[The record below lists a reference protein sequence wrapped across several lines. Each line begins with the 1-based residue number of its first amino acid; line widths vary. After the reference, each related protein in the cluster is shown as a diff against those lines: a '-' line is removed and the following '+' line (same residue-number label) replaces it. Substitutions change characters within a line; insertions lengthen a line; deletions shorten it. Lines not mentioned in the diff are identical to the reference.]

1 MQIRY
6 IDENSNICPYCR
18 KSLTYIPVRDVAC
31 PFCGNMIYVRQS
43 KDKKEQ
49 QEYYDKL
56 LSESK
61 ESSMFIRKIFES
73 IKGWTLDENDFN
85 NRKNFMIL
93 KTGKVPKDTEVL
105 YSLILEL
112 QSKGIVVYNQLALI
126 LNWEGKDTYQFL
138 FNARRTELTNLKQSK
153 IVQKVKIISGAKQGE
168 IDSCPE
174 CKAIHGKIF
183 TIEEALKQMPLPNK
197 NCTCRIYDKTRGLCR
212 CVYTAAF

>member
-6 IDENSNICPYCR
+6 MDENSNICPYCK
-18 KSLTYIPVRDVAC
+18 KSLNYIPVKDVAC

-49 QEYYDKL
+49 LEYYDRL

-61 ESSMFIRKIFES
+61 ESSIFIKKIFES
-73 IKGWTLDENDFN
+73 IKGWTLNEDDFN

-105 YSLILEL
+105 RSLILEL
-112 QSKGIVVYNQLALI
+112 QAKGIIVYNQLALI

-138 FNARRTELTNLKQSK
+138 FNARKSELTNLKKSK
-153 IVQKVKIISGAKQGE
+153 IVQKVKIISGAKHGE
-168 IDSCPE
+168 IESCPE
-174 CKAIHGKIF
+174 CKSIQGKIF
-183 TIEEALKQMPLPNK
+183 TIDEALKQMPLPNK
-197 NCTCRIYDKTRGLCR
+197 NCTCKIYDKTRGLCR